1 MTTGTPP
8 PYEFGDSPFY
18 YPLNC
23 SDWKRSEVIDI
34 LNPNATCQISL
45 VHPKIN
51 LLQGTGGLVKI
62 QAVKRG
68 PIKFI
73 PLVCGGEKW
82 RCDDG
87 EGDIED
93 EYMEELEHNACIVLG
108 QNKSI
113 ELQFRPEWGTYKSV
127 VLGNK
132 VIFSFYGTFFT
143 VLGQLLFKN
152 SPKGF
157 GQKLPITVHK

>member
-8 PYEFGDSPFY
+8 PYELADSPLWD
-18 YPLNC
+18 PRNC

-82 RCDDG
+82 RCD
-87 EGDIED
+87 GD
-93 EYMEELEHNACIVLG
+93 EEFEEWEHNACIVLG
-108 QNKSI
+108 KNKSI
-113 ELQFRPEWGTYKSV
+113 ELEFRPEWGTYKSV

-132 VIFSFYGTFFT
+132 VSFLFMAHSLQCWVSYFLKTVQKFLKLNILNFLQFSCG
-143 VLGQLLFKN
+143 
-152 SPKGF
+152 
-157 GQKLPITVHK
+157 